1 MLLGIST
8 GYAAGLALVAAA
20 FVIFALLSALV
31 IPRRWPQFPGRG
43 LGWFIAA
50 TLVFFVAMLGAVE
63 VFAKEEP
70 EEAAAGETATEPG
83 ETTTEPGETTTEP
96 GETTTEPE
104 DDDGGD
110 PAAAGSF
117 AGGSRAGRQVFLAQ
131 GCGGCH
137 TFSAAGTNGTVGPNL
152 GEALQGK
159 DAEFV
164 HESIVDPN
172 KEVASGFAPN
182 VMPQDYGQNLTQKQV
197 DDLVASSLR
206 ADSPSPTSTVKT
218 ATPAKPAWPLGGIAS
233 DASAFLTQG

>member
-1 MLLGIST
+1 VLLGIST
-8 GYAAGLALVAAA
+8 GNGAGLALVAGA
-20 FVIFALLSALV
+20 FVAFALLSALV
-31 IPRRWPQFPGRG
+31 IPRRWPQFPGRS

-50 TLVFFVAMLGAVE
+50 TLVFFVATLGAVE
-63 VFAKEEP
+63 VFATEEP
-70 EEAAAGETATEPG
+70 EEAVAGETVTEPG
-83 ETTTEPGETTTEP
+83 ETTTEPAGTTTAATQPPPAPSQGEP
-96 GETTTEPE
+96 T
-104 DDDGGD
+104 
-110 PAAAGSF
+110 
-117 AGGSRAGRQVFLAQ
+117 AGRQVFLAQ

-197 DDLVASSLR
+197 DDLVA
-206 ADSPSPTSTVKT
+206 
-218 ATPAKPAWPLGGIAS
+218 
-233 DASAFLTQG
+233 FLTQG